1 MADEEIPVKSR
12 NKIPHSEF
20 LPVDALERKVEDIKE
35 EGSSLLPKEV
45 KTAYSLL
52 TDISSS
58 RWSNGDYQD
67 FKCIVHLQYKD
78 KDGWKIKNFGQEIQF
93 YNYKNDVWL
102 ANHNILD
109 LEKDIFAYC
118 KSNQDMSLDTLRWK
132 TANTIKAMS
141 SQVNSIL
148 REKTHNLTE
157 ESRMFD
163 IGNGRKVSLLELESD
178 TQENNQEMRVLT
190 AHILNSFLHRRKLI
204 HIYWDPRHP
213 HSGDI
218 DPEDLIYRKS
228 TLKERFTT
236 SDVIKSSAFSKQI
249 DSNKHISI
257 YNKENYESVSVASLI
272 DAIAAGYIPLKHR
285 CKPMNTQE
293 TR

>member
-1 MADEEIPVKSR
+1 M
-12 NKIPHSEF
+12 
-20 LPVDALERKVEDIKE
+20 
-35 EGSSLLPKEV
+35 
-45 KTAYSLL
+45 
-52 TDISSS
+52 
-58 RWSNGDYQD
+58 
-67 FKCIVHLQYKD
+67 
-78 KDGWKIKNFGQEIQF
+78 
-93 YNYKNDVWL
+93 

-204 HIYWDPRHP
+204 HIY
-213 HSGDI
+213 
-218 DPEDLIYRKS
+218 
-228 TLKERFTT
+228 
-236 SDVIKSSAFSKQI
+236 
-249 DSNKHISI
+249 
-257 YNKENYESVSVASLI
+257 
-272 DAIAAGYIPLKHR
+272 
-285 CKPMNTQE
+285 
-293 TR
+293 